1 MKRKGR
7 VAIAVGV
14 GLSVVALALATTHPL
29 KVVVDGSWANAFPTT
44 AQMAA
49 NADAVV
55 EGTVVDESGV
65 EVSPQADNLIYTN
78 YTFKVDKWI
87 RGTGPSRI
95 LIHQM
100 GGSAGLRQVTIPD
113 DPPLSAG
120 DSNILFLM
128 QYATGR
134 YFIMGGPTG
143 RIMIQNG
150 VARPLTH
157 SILELPAGDVASLV
171 QSLQGAK

>member
-1 MKRKGR
+1 MKRKGK
-7 VAIAVGV
+7 VAIAVGA

-29 KVVVDGSWANAFPTT
+29 KVVVDSSWANAYPTT
-44 AQMAA
+44 AQMVA

-55 EGTVVDESGV
+55 EGTVVDESGT
-65 EVSPQADNLIYTN
+65 EVSSQADNLIYTN

-87 RGTGPSRI
+87 TGAGPSTI

-113 DPPLSAG
+113 DPPLKVG

-128 QYATGR
+128 QYAPGR

-143 RIMIQNG
+143 RIMLQDD
-150 VARPLTH
+150 VARPLAG
-157 SILELPAGDVASLV
+157 SIIQLPSANVSSLI
-171 QSLQGAK
+171 QSLRGTR